1 MKRHLPHLLDAIM
14 PLLTAAV
21 IAGAILLQPDG
32 HVWLLALGVPAGLV
46 LFLRHRTPTVT
57 LVVSA
62 ALAIAV
68 LAFDHSAGAI
78 TVIAPAAALY
88 AFALA
93 RRRWH
98 LVIATSVAVVGVVVV
113 DVFLA
118 GGRPL
123 TLQTAVHVVLIATP
137 LLAAE
142 ALRNR
147 RSYVRVLLERL
158 ELSERTRE
166 EETQRRVEQERLRI
180 ARDVHDIVAHSL
192 TSMNVQAGVAL
203 HLLERKPETARDALT
218 TIQTASHEALDELRG
233 VLGVLRDA
241 EGERAPLQ
249 PLPGL
254 REIQGLIGQA
264 SESGVE
270 VSLQREG
277 DEPEQIPDTVQLA
290 AYRIVQ
296 ESLTNARR
304 HAPGRDVRVGLD
316 FRPDRLRVVVEN
328 DEAVGHKSTGMY
340 GVGIRGMRE
349 RTIALGGA
357 FEAGSQQGRFRVSAD
372 LPYQRQA

>member
-1 MKRHLPHLLDAIM
+1 M

-21 IAGAILLQPDG
+21 ITGAILLQPIG
-32 HVWLLALGVPAGLV
+32 HAWLLALGVPAGLV
-46 LFLRHRTPTVT
+46 LFFRHRAPTVT

-62 ALAIAV
+62 GLALAVAAV
-68 LAFDHSAGAI
+68 DHSAGAI
-78 TVIAPAAALY
+78 TAVAPAAALY

-98 LVIATSVAVVGVVVV
+98 LVIATSAAVVAVVVA
-113 DVFLA
+113 DVFLT
-118 GGRPL
+118 GSRPL
-123 TLQTAVHVVLIATP
+123 TIQTGVHVILIATP

-158 ELSERTRE
+158 ELAERTRE
-166 EETQRRVEQERLRI
+166 EEAQLRVQQERLRI

-192 TSMNVQAGVAL
+192 TSINVQAGVAL
-203 HLLERKPETARDALT
+203 HLLDRKPDNARDALT
-218 TIQTASHEALDELRG
+218 SIQTASHDALDELRG
-233 VLGVLRDA
+233 VIGVLRDA

-249 PLPGL
+249 PIPGL
-254 REIQGLIGQA
+254 REIRGLVEQA
-264 SESGVE
+264 SESGLE
-270 VSLQREG
+270 VALQIDA
-277 DEPEQIPDTVQLA
+277 DEPGQIPDAVQLA

-304 HAPGRDVRVGLD
+304 HAPGREVRVRLD
-316 FRPDRLRVVVEN
+316 FRPHRLRVTIEN
-328 DEAVGHKSTGMY
+328 DEAGQPAPTGTY

-349 RTIALGGA
+349 RATALGGT
-357 FEAGSQQGRFRVSAD
+357 FEAGSEQGRFRVYAE
-372 LPYQRQA
+372 LPCQRPA

>member
-1 MKRHLPHLLDAIM
+1 M
-14 PLLTAAV
+14 PLLSAAV
-21 IAGAILLQPDG
+21 ITGAILLQPDG
-32 HVWLLALGVPAGLV
+32 HAWLLALGVPAGLV
-46 LFLRHRTPTVT
+46 LFLRHRAPTVT

-62 ALAIAV
+62 ALTVAV
-68 LAFDHSAGAI
+68 LVFDHSAGAI
-78 TVIAPAAALY
+78 TAIAPAAALY

-98 LVIATSVAVVGVVVV
+98 LVIATSVAVVAVVVA

-118 GGRPL
+118 GSRPL
-123 TLQTAVHVVLIATP
+123 SSQTAVHVVLIATP

-158 ELSERTRE
+158 EQAERTRDE
-166 EETQRRVEQERLRI
+166 EAQRRVEQERLRI

-192 TSMNVQAGVAL
+192 SSINVQAGVGL
-203 HLLERKPETARDALT
+203 HLLDSRPDSARDALT
-218 TIQTASHEALDELRG
+218 TIQTTSHDALDELRG
-233 VLGVLRDA
+233 VLGVLRSA
-241 EGERAPLQ
+241 EGGLAPLQ
-249 PLPGL
+249 PIPGL
-254 REIQGLIGQA
+254 RELKVLVEQA
-264 SESGVE
+264 SQSGLE
-270 VSLQREG
+270 VALQIEG
-277 DEPEQIPDTVQLA
+277 DEQKQIPDIVQLA

-304 HAPGRDVRVGLD
+304 HAPGREVRV
-316 FRPDRLRVVVEN
+316 RLGFEPARLCVAVQNDGAVEQT
-328 DEAVGHKSTGMY
+328 ATRTY

-349 RTIALGGA
+349 RATALGGT
-357 FEAGSQQGRFRVSAD
+357 FEAGSEQGRFRVCAE

>member
-1 MKRHLPHLLDAIM
+1 MKRYLPRLLDSAM

-21 IAGAILLQPDG
+21 ITGAILLQPGG
-32 HVWLLALGVPAGLV
+32 HRWLLALGVPAGLV
-46 LFLRHRTPTVT
+46 LFLRHRAPTVT

-68 LAFDHSAGAI
+68 LVFDHAAGAI
-78 TVIAPAAALY
+78 TAIAPAAALY

-98 LVIATSVAVVGVVVV
+98 LVIATSVAVVAVVVA
-113 DVFLA
+113 DVFLV
-118 GGRPL
+118 GSRPL
-123 TLQTAVHVVLIATP
+123 PIQTAVHVVLIATP

-147 RSYVRVLLERL
+147 RSYVRVLRERL
-158 ELSERTRE
+158 DLAERTRE
-166 EETQRRVEQERLRI
+166 EEAQRRVEQERLRI
-180 ARDVHDIVAHSL
+180 ARDVHDVVAHSL
-192 TSMNVQAGVAL
+192 TSINVQAGVAL
-203 HLLERKPETARDALT
+203 HLLDRKPDTARDALT
-218 TIQTASHEALDELRG
+218 TIQSASHDALDELRG

-241 EGERAPLQ
+241 EGEKAPLR
-249 PLPGL
+249 PIPGL
-254 REIQGLIGQA
+254 REIKGLVEQA
-264 SESGVE
+264 SESGLE
-270 VSLQREG
+270 VALQMEG

-304 HAPGRDVRVGLD
+304 HAPGREVRVCLD
-316 FRPDRLRVVVEN
+316 FRPGQLCVAVEN
-328 DEAVGHKSTGMY
+328 DEAVEHIPTSTC

-349 RTIALGGA
+349 RATALGGT
-357 FEAGSQQGRFRVSAD
+357 FGAGSEQGRFRVRAD
-372 LPYQRQA
+372 LPYQRPA